1 MPAELDSPA
10 LQDDDLARE
19 WFEARL
25 WPNGPVCP
33 HCGSADRGV
42 TKLQGSGGPKGKKH
56 RPGLYQCNAC
66 REQFT
71 VTVGTVMERSKIP
84 LHIWLKAMY
93 LIAASKKGMS
103 THQLHRMLGVS
114 LKSTWFLMH
123 RIREAMREPS
133 FGSMMG
139 GSGQPVQADETFIG
153 RRTTRAGEVRQRGY
167 AAKEPIVT
175 LVDGKQARSFHV
187 PEVNAATLKPI
198 LREQIS
204 KAAQVYTDDASY
216 YRGIKADF
224 PAGHFTVTHSIGE
237 YVRGGATV
245 NACENYFS
253 ILKRGLNGVYQHVS
267 PTHLKRYVAEFD
279 FRYNNRIG
287 LGIDDVART
296 EKLARGAAGK
306 RLTYQR
312 TRQQPAAEAS

>member
-1 MPAELDSPA
+1 MTAELDNPA
-10 LQDDDLARE
+10 FQDDDLARE
-19 WFEARL
+19 WFEARF

-33 HCGSADRGV
+33 HCGSTGEDGV
-42 TKLQGSGGPKGKKH
+42 TKLCGGKH
-56 RPGLYQCNAC
+56 RAGLYQCNGC
-66 REQFT
+66 RQQFT

-93 LIAASKKGMS
+93 LLATSKKGMS

-123 RIREAMREPS
+123 RIREAAREPYL
-133 FGSMMG
+133 GTLMG
-139 GSGQPVQADETFIG
+139 GRGSPVQADETFIG
-153 RRTTRAGEVRQRGY
+153 RTTTRAGEVRKRGY
-167 AAKEPIVT
+167 AAKEPVIT

-187 PEVNAATLKPI
+187 PEVNGATLKPI

-204 KAAQVYTDDASY
+204 PAAMVFTDEAAY
-216 YRGIKADF
+216 YRGIAADF
-224 PAGHFTVTHSIGE
+224 PAGHFTVQHNIGE

-253 ILKRGLNGVYQHVS
+253 ILKRGISGVYQHVS
-267 PTHLKRYVAEFD
+267 ATHLKRYVAEFD
-279 FRYNNRIG
+279 FRFNNRVG
-287 LGIDDVART
+287 LGIDDMART
-296 EKLARGAAGK
+296 EKLARGAVGK

-312 TRQQPAAEAS
+312 TRQQPATEAP

>member
-1 MPAELDSPA
+1 MTAALDNPAF
-10 LQDDDLARE
+10 QDDGLARE
-19 WFEARL
+19 WFEARI

-33 HCGSADRGV
+33 HCGAFGEGV
-42 TKLQGSGGPKGKKH
+42 TRLCGEGGEKGTKH
-56 RPGLYQCNAC
+56 RAGCFQCNAC
-66 REQFT
+66 RKQFS

-93 LIAASKKGMS
+93 LLATSKKGMS

-123 RIREAMREPS
+123 RIREAAREPYL
-133 FGSMMG
+133 GTLMG
-139 GSGQPVQADETFIG
+139 GRGQPVQADETFVG
-153 RRTTRAGEVRQRGY
+153 RTTTRAGEVRKRGY
-167 AAKEPIVT
+167 AAKEPIIT

-187 PEVNAATLKPI
+187 PEVNGATLKPI

-204 KAAQVYTDDASY
+204 PAAMVFTDEATY
-216 YRGIKADF
+216 YRGIAADF
-224 PAGHFTVTHSIGE
+224 PAGHFTVQHNIGE

-253 ILKRGLNGVYQHVS
+253 ILKRGIYGTYQHVS

-279 FRYNNRIG
+279 FRFNNRVG
-287 LGIDDVART
+287 LGINDMERT
-296 EKLARGAAGK
+296 EKLARGAVGK

-312 TRQQPAAEAS
+312 TRGQSEAEAS